1 MTRGGASAR
10 RIKIAA
16 KETDSTPK
24 NRVKYGFTDYYL
36 PINYLPGKTPQALGY
51 DKPFNLAS
59 SVSLGLSIL
68 LKNLGSWN
76 MLR

>member
-24 NRVKYGFTDYYL
+24 NRVKYGFTDYYS
-36 PINYLPGKTPQALGY
+36 PVHYLPYEVRQALGY
-51 DKPFNLAS
+51 DKQFNFAS
-59 SVSLGLSIL
+59 SVSL
-68 LKNLGSWN
+68 
-76 MLR
+76 